1 MFSNQISPFEYVSIL
16 VSIILGLGITQ
27 ILSAF
32 SDLLYNYKN
41 VRFYWPHTFWI
52 VFILFLHIQDWFIT
66 YQLKDKPVW
75 HLPELFFI
83 LLYPISLFCVA
94 KMLLPT
100 NEREE
105 RNDMKLFYKGQYP
118 IIFII
123 VGISIF
129 ISILFNYFFLMEN
142 LVQQLPLMIFLS
154 TMLYTALKKIE
165 NEMFHK
171 AIAICIVSASF
182 VSVILEENVWVIK

>member
-32 SDLLYNYKN
+32 SDLLYNYKK

-75 HLPELFFI
+75 NLPELFFI

-105 RNDMKLFYKGQYP
+105 RNNMKLFYKSQYP
-118 IIFII
+118 LLFNI

-129 ISILFNYFFLMEN
+129 ISILFNYFFLKESP
-142 LVQQLPLMIFLS
+142 LQQIPLLIFLS
-154 TMLYTALKKIE
+154 VMLYTALKKVE
-165 NEMFHK
+165 NEMLHK
-171 AIAICIVSASF
+171 AIAITIISASL
-182 VSVILEENVWVIK
+182 VSVVVEENVWIIK

>member
-1 MFSNQISPFEYVSIL
+1 MFNNQISPFEYVSIL

-32 SDLLYNYKN
+32 SDLLYNYKK

-105 RNDMKLFYKGQYP
+105 RNDMKLFYKSQYP
-118 IIFII
+118 LLFII

-129 ISILFNYFFLMEN
+129 ISILFNYFFLNEN
-142 LVQQLPLMIFLS
+142 LFQLIPLIIFLS
-154 TMLYTALKKIE
+154 VMLSTAFKKAE
-165 NEMFHK
+165 NEILHK
-171 AIAICIVSASF
+171 AIAITIILASL
-182 VSVILEENVWVIK
+182 VSVVLEEDAWIIK

>member
-1 MFSNQISPFEYVSIL
+1 MFSNPISPFEYVSIL

-32 SDLLYNYKN
+32 SDLLYNYRK

-75 HLPELFFI
+75 HLRELFFI
-83 LLYPISLFCVA
+83 LLYPVSLFCVA

-105 RNDMKLFYKGQYP
+105 RNDMKLFYKSQYP
-118 IIFII
+118 LIFII
-123 VGISIF
+123 VGISIAM
-129 ISILFNYFFLMEN
+129 SMLFNYFFLKES
-142 LVQQLPLMIFLS
+142 PLSQIPLLFFLS
-154 TMLYTALKKIE
+154 VMVYTALKKVE
-165 NEMFHK
+165 NVILHK
-171 AIAICIVSASF
+171 AIAITIILASL
-182 VSVILEENVWVIK
+182 VSVVLEENVWIIK

>member
-32 SDLLYNYKN
+32 SDLLYNYKK
-41 VRFYWPHTFWI
+41 VGFYWPHTFWI

-75 HLPELFFI
+75 HLRELFFI
-83 LLYPISLFCVA
+83 LLYPVSLFCVA

-105 RNDMKLFYKGQYP
+105 RDDMKLFYKSQYP
-118 IIFII
+118 LIFII
-123 VGISIF
+123 VAISIF
-129 ISILFNYFFLMEN
+129 ISILFNYIFLMES
-142 LVQQLPLMIFLS
+142 LLQQIQLLIFLS
-154 TMLYTALKKIE
+154 VMLYTALKKVE
-165 NEMFHK
+165 NEMLHK
-171 AIAICIVSASF
+171 AIAITIISASL
-182 VSVILEENVWVIK
+182 VSVILEENVWIIK

>member
-1 MFSNQISPFEYVSIL
+1 MNSNQISPFEYVSIL

-32 SDLLYNYKN
+32 SDLLYHYKK
-41 VRFYWPHTFWI
+41 VKFYWPHTLWI
-52 VFILFLHIQDWFIT
+52 IFILFLHIQDWFIT

-105 RNDMKLFYKGQYP
+105 RNDMRLFYKSQYP
-118 IIFII
+118 LIFII
-123 VGISIF
+123 VGVSIF
-129 ISILFNYFFLMEN
+129 ISILFNYFFLMEKV
-142 LVQQLPLMIFLS
+142 LQQAPLMIFLVV
-154 TMLYTALKKIE
+154 MLYSAIKKTE
-165 NEMFHK
+165 NEILHR
-171 AIAICIVSASF
+171 AIAISIISASL
-182 VSVILEENVWVIK
+182 VSVILEENVWIIK

>member
-32 SDLLYNYKN
+32 SDLLYNYKK
-41 VRFYWPHTFWI
+41 VKFYWPHTFWI

-105 RNDMKLFYKGQYP
+105 RNDMKLFYKSQYP
-118 IIFII
+118 LLFTI

-129 ISILFNYFFLMEN
+129 ISILFNYFFLKEK
-142 LVQQLPLMIFLS
+142 PLLQIPLLIFLS
-154 TMLYTALKKIE
+154 VMLYTVFKKVE
-165 NEMFHK
+165 NEILHK
-171 AIAICIVSASF
+171 AIAITIISASL
-182 VSVILEENVWVIK
+182 VSVVLEENVWIIR

>member
-1 MFSNQISPFEYVSIL
+1 MFSNPISPFEYVSIL

-32 SDLLYNYKN
+32 SDLLYNYRK

-75 HLPELFFI
+75 HLRELFFI
-83 LLYPISLFCVA
+83 LLYPVSLFCVA

-105 RNDMKLFYKGQYP
+105 RNDMKLFYKSQYP
-118 IIFII
+118 LIFII
-123 VGISIF
+123 VAISIF
-129 ISILFNYFFLMEN
+129 ISILFNYIFLMES
-142 LVQQLPLMIFLS
+142 LLQQIPLLIFLS
-154 TMLYTALKKIE
+154 VMLYTALKKVE
-165 NEMFHK
+165 NEMLHK
-171 AIAICIVSASF
+171 AIAITIISASL
-182 VSVILEENVWVIK
+182 VSVILEENVWIIK

>member
-32 SDLLYNYKN
+32 SDLLYSYKK
-41 VRFYWPHTFWI
+41 VRFYWPHTLWI

-75 HLPELFFI
+75 HLPELVFI
-83 LLYPISLFCVA
+83 LLYPVSLFCVA

-105 RNDMKLFYKGQYP
+105 RNNMKLFYKSQYP
-118 IIFII
+118 LLFII

-142 LVQQLPLMIFLS
+142 TLQQIPLLIFLS
-154 TMLYTALKKIE
+154 AMFYTALKKIE
-165 NEMFHK
+165 NEILHK
-171 AIAICIVSASF
+171 AIAIAIIAASLL
-182 VSVILEENVWVIK
+182 SVVLEENVWVIK

>member
-1 MFSNQISPFEYVSIL
+1 MINNQISPFEYVSIL

-32 SDLLYNYKN
+32 SDLLYHYKK
-41 VRFYWPHTFWI
+41 VKFYWPHTFWI

-83 LLYPISLFCVA
+83 LLYPISLFCIA

-105 RNDMKLFYKGQYP
+105 RNDMKLFYKSQYP
-118 IIFII
+118 LLFMI

-129 ISILFNYFFLMEN
+129 ISILFNYFFLKEN
-142 LVQQLPLMIFLS
+142 TLLQIPLLIFLS
-154 TMLYTALKKIE
+154 VMLYTALKKVE
-165 NEMFHK
+165 NEMLHK
-171 AIAICIVSASF
+171 AIAITIISASL
-182 VSVILEENVWVIK
+182 VSVVLEENVWIIK

>member
-1 MFSNQISPFEYVSIL
+1 MLSNQISPFEYVSIL

-32 SDLLYNYKN
+32 SDLLYHYKK
-41 VRFYWPHTFWI
+41 VRFYWPHTLWI

-66 YQLKDKPVW
+66 YQLKDKSIW

-105 RNDMKLFYKGQYP
+105 RNDMKLFYKTQYP
-118 IIFII
+118 LIFII

-129 ISILFNYFFLMEN
+129 ISILFNYFFLMQD
-142 LVQQLPLMIFLS
+142 LLQQIPLITFFS
-154 TMLYTALKKIE
+154 VMLYTVLKKIE
-165 NEMFHK
+165 NEILHK
-171 AIAICIVSASF
+171 AIAITIISASL
-182 VSVILEENVWVIK
+182 VSVVLEENVWIIK

>member
-32 SDLLYNYKN
+32 SDLLYNYKK

-105 RNDMKLFYKGQYP
+105 RNDMKLFYKSQYP
-118 IIFII
+118 LLFFI

-129 ISILFNYFFLMEN
+129 ISILFNYFFLKESP
-142 LVQQLPLMIFLS
+142 LQQVPLLIFLS
-154 TMLYTALKKIE
+154 VMLYTAIKKVE
-165 NEMFHK
+165 NEMLHK
-171 AIAICIVSASF
+171 AIAITIISASL
-182 VSVILEENVWVIK
+182 VSVILEENVWIIK

>member
-32 SDLLYNYKN
+32 SDLLYNYKK
-41 VRFYWPHTFWI
+41 VSFYWPHTFWI

-66 YQLKDKPVW
+66 YQLKDKPVG
-75 HLPELFFI
+75 HLRELFFI
-83 LLYPISLFCVA
+83 LLYPVSLFCVA

-105 RNDMKLFYKGQYP
+105 RNDMKLFYKSQYP
-118 IIFII
+118 LIFII
-123 VGISIF
+123 VAISIF
-129 ISILFNYFFLMEN
+129 ISILFNYIFLMES
-142 LVQQLPLMIFLS
+142 LLQQIPLLIFLS
-154 TMLYTALKKIE
+154 VMLYTALKKVE
-165 NEMFHK
+165 NEMLHK
-171 AIAICIVSASF
+171 AIAITIISASL
-182 VSVILEENVWVIK
+182 VSVILEENVWIIK

>member
-32 SDLLYNYKN
+32 SDLLYNYKK

-105 RNDMKLFYKGQYP
+105 RNDMKLFYKSQYP
-118 IIFII
+118 LQFII

-129 ISILFNYFFLMEN
+129 ISILFNYFFLKESP
-142 LVQQLPLMIFLS
+142 LQQIPLLIFLS
-154 TMLYTALKKIE
+154 VMLYTALKKVE
-165 NEMFHK
+165 NEMLHK
-171 AIAICIVSASF
+171 AIAITIISASL
-182 VSVILEENVWVIK
+182 VSVVLEENVWIIK

>member
-32 SDLLYNYKN
+32 SDLLYNYKK
-41 VRFYWPHTFWI
+41 VSFYWPHTLWI

-83 LLYPISLFCVA
+83 LLYPVSLFCVA

-105 RNDMKLFYKGQYP
+105 RNDMKLFYKSQYP
-118 IIFII
+118 LIFII
-123 VGISIF
+123 VAISIF
-129 ISILFNYFFLMEN
+129 ISILFNYIFLKEN
-142 LVQQLPLMIFLS
+142 LLQQIPLLIFLS
-154 TMLYTALKKIE
+154 VMLFTALKKVE
-165 NEMFHK
+165 NEMLHK
-171 AIAICIVSASF
+171 VIAITIISASL
-182 VSVILEENVWVIK
+182 VSVILEENVWIIK